1 MSVPNELLWALIGL
15 LLTIGGTF
23 VEAFVTNPPWD
34 WSGQGIQ
41 TVSLGVTYQIGA
53 VLLTGCLGGKSAGA
67 LSQIAYIVL
76 GLNLPVFTQGGG
88 LSYLKEPSFGYLLGF
103 IGGAWVCGFLAFRMP
118 PRIES
123 LAFSCLCG
131 LLTIHLYGI
140 GYLIIFHALSLATFS
155 NLPLWEA
162 IMKYS
167 IEPLPGQMVVTCA
180 VTALAFALRQLMF
193 Y

>member
-1 MSVPNELLWALIGL
+1 MSVPNEILWALIGL

-34 WSGQGIQ
+34 WSGHGVH
-41 TVSLGVTYQIGA
+41 TVSLGVTFQIGA
-53 VLLTGCLGGKSAGA
+53 VLLTGCLGGQSAGA

-76 GLNLPVFTQGGG
+76 GLMNLPVFTQGGG
-88 LSYLKEPSFGYLLGF
+88 LGYLKEPSFGYLLGF

-118 PRIES
+118 VRVES

-140 GYLIIFHALSLATFS
+140 GYLIIFYALNVAPASESLLQA
-155 NLPLWEA
+155 L
-162 IMKYS
+162 MKYS
-167 IEPLPGQMVVTCA
+167 LFPLPGQLVVVCA
-180 VTALAFALRQLMF
+180 VTVLAFTLRQLMF